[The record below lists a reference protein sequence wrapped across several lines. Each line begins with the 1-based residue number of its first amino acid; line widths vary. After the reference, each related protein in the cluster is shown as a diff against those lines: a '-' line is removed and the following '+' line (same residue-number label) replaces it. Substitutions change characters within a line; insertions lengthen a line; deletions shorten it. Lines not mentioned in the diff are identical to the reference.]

1 MEHDRESSDRLRA
14 RNRDVAGAASDEGVA
29 EDVCNAIFAAD
40 VDAAFIDVEVE
51 DGVVT
56 LRGEVSDQTS
66 AHHIQQLL
74 FDVPGVRTINNE
86 LQVVPQP
93 LSTSDPVQPT
103 APSSAASSTSSEDEP
118 HTSRLLRGAT

>member
-1 MEHDRESSDRLRA
+1 MEHDREATDRLRA
-14 RNRDVAGAASDEGVA
+14 RNRDVVASDEAVA

-40 VDAAFIDVEVE
+40 VDAACVDVEVD

-74 FDVPGVRTINNE
+74 FDVPGVRTIVNE
-86 LQVVPQP
+86 LAIVPHP
-93 LSTSDPVQPT
+93 ASTSDPLQP
-103 APSSAASSTSSEDEP
+103 ASPSPSSEEDP